1 MVLRENLYFY
11 FWRIWFNFKIQFD
24 MKKRF
29 TCMNKFWQVLPLSVN
44 WVRIVNEYHFLA
56 FIAVLYFDSVYW
68 KFMSILIFF
77 FFIFTYFEL
86 GLLYFSAFFKVVSL
100 ITISNIFYVL
110 NKAFWVA
117 HFLKT
122 EWKSNWKTLRELFLV
137 YMYNWL
143 LLLYLNKQGLVL
155 QTKM

>member
-1 MVLRENLYFY
+1 
-11 FWRIWFNFKIQFD
+11 
-24 MKKRF
+24 
-29 TCMNKFWQVLPLSVN
+29 MNKFWQVLPLSVN

-122 EWKSNWKTLRELFLV
+122 EWKSNWKTLRELFLM

>member
-1 MVLRENLYFY
+1 
-11 FWRIWFNFKIQFD
+11 
-24 MKKRF
+24 
-29 TCMNKFWQVLPLSVN
+29 MNKFWQVLPLSVN

-155 QTKM
+155 QTKR

>member
-1 MVLRENLYFY
+1 
-11 FWRIWFNFKIQFD
+11 
-24 MKKRF
+24 
-29 TCMNKFWQVLPLSVN
+29 MNKFWQVLPLSVN

-68 KFMSILIFF
+68 KFMSILIFI

>member
-1 MVLRENLYFY
+1 
-11 FWRIWFNFKIQFD
+11 

-68 KFMSILIFF
+68 KVMSILIFF
-77 FFIFTYFEL
+77 FFL
-86 GLLYFSAFFKVVSL
+86 FSHTLNWVYYILVFFFRLSHYKQY
-100 ITISNIFYVL
+100 FYVL
-110 NKAFWVA
+110 NKAFGVA

-122 EWKSNWKTLRELFLV
+122 EWKSNWKTLRELFLM

>member
-1 MVLRENLYFY
+1 
-11 FWRIWFNFKIQFD
+11 

-29 TCMNKFWQVLPLSVN
+29 TCMNKFWQVLPLSVI

-56 FIAVLYFDSVYW
+56 FIAVLYFDFVYW

-100 ITISNIFYVL
+100 ITISNIFYIL

-122 EWKSNWKTLRELFLV
+122 EWKSNWKTLRELFLM

-143 LLLYLNKQGLVL
+143 LLLYFNKQGLVL

>member
-1 MVLRENLYFY
+1 
-11 FWRIWFNFKIQFD
+11 
-24 MKKRF
+24 
-29 TCMNKFWQVLPLSVN
+29 MNKFWQVLPLSVN

-68 KFMSILIFF
+68 KFMSIWYIFF
-77 FFIFTYFEL
+77 FFFTYFEL

-100 ITISNIFYVL
+100 ITISNIFYIL

-143 LLLYLNKQGLVL
+143 LLLYSNKQGLVL

>member
-1 MVLRENLYFY
+1 MYEQILASFTVVCYLGTNRKWVSLRCY
-11 FWRIWFNFKIQFD
+11 
-24 MKKRF
+24 
-29 TCMNKFWQVLPLSVN
+29 
-44 WVRIVNEYHFLA
+44 
-56 FIAVLYFDSVYW
+56 
-68 KFMSILIFF
+68 ILILFTGSLWVFWFWF

-86 GLLYFSAFFKVVSL
+86 GLHVLYFSAFFKVVSL

-155 QTKM
+155 QTKR

>member
-1 MVLRENLYFY
+1 MYEQILASFTFVCWLGTNRKWVSFSGFY
-11 FWRIWFNFKIQFD
+11 SGAIFWF
-24 MKKRF
+24 
-29 TCMNKFWQVLPLSVN
+29 CLLVVY
-44 WVRIVNEYHFLA
+44 E
-56 FIAVLYFDSVYW
+56 YFD
-68 KFMSILIFF
+68 IF

-100 ITISNIFYVL
+100 ITISNIFYIL

-122 EWKSNWKTLRELFLV
+122 EWKSNWKTLRELFLM

>member
-1 MVLRENLYFY
+1 
-11 FWRIWFNFKIQFD
+11 
-24 MKKRF
+24 
-29 TCMNKFWQVLPLSVN
+29 MNKFWQVLPLSVN

-68 KFMSILIFF
+68 KFMSILIFI

-86 GLLYFSAFFKVVSL
+86 GLLYFSGFFKVVSL

-122 EWKSNWKTLRELFLV
+122 EWKSNWKTLRELFLM

>member
-1 MVLRENLYFY
+1 
-11 FWRIWFNFKIQFD
+11 
-24 MKKRF
+24 
-29 TCMNKFWQVLPLSVN
+29 MNKFWQVLPLSVN

-56 FIAVLYFDSVYW
+56 FIAVLYFDFVYW

-110 NKAFWVA
+110 NKAF
-117 HFLKT
+117 
-122 EWKSNWKTLRELFLV
+122 
-137 YMYNWL
+137 
-143 LLLYLNKQGLVL
+143 
-155 QTKM
+155 

>member
-1 MVLRENLYFY
+1 
-11 FWRIWFNFKIQFD
+11 
-24 MKKRF
+24 
-29 TCMNKFWQVLPLSVN
+29 MNKFWQVLPLSVN

-100 ITISNIFYVL
+100 ITISNIFYIL

-122 EWKSNWKTLRELFLV
+122 EWKSNWKTLRELFLM

>member
-1 MVLRENLYFY
+1 
-11 FWRIWFNFKIQFD
+11 
-24 MKKRF
+24 
-29 TCMNKFWQVLPLSVN
+29 MNKFWQVLPLSVN

-68 KFMSILIFF
+68 KFMSILIYF

-122 EWKSNWKTLRELFLV
+122 EWKSNWKTLRELFLM

-155 QTKM
+155 QTKR

>member
-1 MVLRENLYFY
+1 
-11 FWRIWFNFKIQFD
+11 
-24 MKKRF
+24 
-29 TCMNKFWQVLPLSVN
+29 MNKFWQVLPLSVN

-100 ITISNIFYVL
+100 ITISNIFNIL

-155 QTKM
+155 QTKR

>member
-1 MVLRENLYFY
+1 
-11 FWRIWFNFKIQFD
+11 
-24 MKKRF
+24 
-29 TCMNKFWQVLPLSVN
+29 MNKFWQVLPLSVN
-44 WVRIVNEYHFLA
+44 WGRIVNEYHFLA

-68 KFMSILIFF
+68 KFMSILIFI

-122 EWKSNWKTLRELFLV
+122 EWKSNWKTLRELFLM